1 MMKEILTEALKT
13 VEKAYE
19 NPHSVDLD
27 KIIQQLQE
35 AKERYGD
42 KGTMLE
48 NTITALIQ
56 DINEGYGDKRRMLV
70 SKIAAFIQ
78 MNNAIVHINFTIDY
92 SCTLDFGEANN
103 VLE

>member
-19 NPHSVDLD
+19 NPQSVDLD

-56 DINEGYGDKRRMLV
+56 AK
-70 SKIAAFIQ
+70 
-78 MNNAIVHINFTIDY
+78 NAIAHMETAEDY
-92 SCTLDFGEANN
+92 SPTIAFGQAHNA
-103 VLE
+103 LEQAIQSYENIDENRQ